1 MAEREVYRL
10 NINVDLD
17 GDEKAKKKLSAVEK
31 YAEKSE
37 KRMNQLDKVQASPA
51 VRLEDKL
58 TGPMGKIEKSIGG
71 FAKRAV
77 GKFAAIATA
86 GAVLVGGLGIKS
98 TMSTFVDFEQG
109 LANVQAVS
117 KASSDEMKR
126 LSDTARQLGRDTEW
140 SAVEVTEA
148 QTLLAQ
154 AGFTVQQNIDAL
166 PGLLSLASAGE
177 LELADATTIV
187 AGTLNSFGMEAKEA
201 GTVAD
206 VLALASNKTS
216 SDVEELGDALKYVGP
231 VAKGLNIG
239 LEDTTA
245 VLGMLH
251 DANIKGGQAGT
262 VLRGSLVKLAK
273 PSKEASELMNEL
285 GFSAF
290 DSNGQMLGLEEI
302 IGGLQKSTAGLTE
315 EQRAN
320 AMATLF
326 GQQNMAGM
334 LAIVEQGPEKFKEL
348 SEALKES
355 SGASDEIAKL
365 RLNSISGQMD
375 LLKSATDDLK
385 ISLGEK
391 LAPYTRDFVEWLTE
405 KMPSLTDKVVAVA
418 SSIEQSFKKFKPQF
432 KQIIEGVKKVMP
444 VFSEMGKIIFEKMQ
458 LLASKLQP
466 LVQKAIN
473 GFISHLPTI
482 KKAISSMS
490 DVFIKVLSGIQPAAK
505 KIIEILQK
513 MSPVIVGIAA
523 SLATLKFA
531 SIVGKGIDKFKEFS
545 IVLSNT
551 KAAFSLASGGVGG
564 LKAAMGALMGPVGWI
579 AIAIGAVVTAGVLL
593 YKNWDT
599 VKEKAGQLGQWISD
613 KWNGIKEATSEAWN
627 NVKES
632 VAEKWSATKEAVLS
646 IGPAIKDGVV
656 NTWDKVKTGTINK
669 WNSIKNGISNKVSEI
684 KGAIEDKFLSLPD
697 SILEP
702 LNTMKEAIS
711 TVFDGVINIFQ
722 GAWEVIK
729 NIFMGAL
736 LIIIDIVTLDFEQLA
751 LDISMIWENIKEG
764 FSLIWE
770 GITEIFTGAL
780 EYIQG
785 LAELV
790 WNSIKEVIVLVWNSV
805 TEFLVQTWENIKEGA
820 IAGWNSFKE
829 GVSSI
834 ITGITTWIK
843 DTWNETVEWFSTLPS
858 RLMEKGIEMFT
869 ALGEGLSSM
878 LETVVSK
885 AKEVGTGIL
894 DAVKELPG
902 KMLSIGGDIMRGLAN
917 GIKNTIMAPINAAKN
932 AASRVGN
939 AIRDKLQINS
949 PSKLMIEYGGFTT
962 EGLAL
967 GMEKEMPK
975 LEKASS
981 GNVDIIEE
989 NQVKQYS
996 ERKSPLEKVV
1006 EKVSG
1011 YNPMNVFNDNKE
1023 SQPQFAL
1030 ATAGGGGGTT
1040 TIINIDG
1047 TNIEI
1052 SEKDENGEDKTD
1064 KEIVEEAMTEFG
1076 KAILDALQGR
1086 K

>member
-58 TGPMGKIEKSIGG
+58 TGPMDKIEKGIGG

-444 VFSEMGKIIFEKMQ
+444 VFSEMGKIILEKMQ

-490 DVFIKVLSGIQPAAK
+490 DVFIKVLSGVQPAAK

-513 MSPVIVGIAA
+513 ISPVIVGIAA
-523 SLATLKFA
+523 SLGTLKVA
-531 SIVGKGIDKFKEFS
+531 SIIGNGVEKFKAFTTA
-545 IVLSNT
+545 LSNT

-579 AIAIGAVVTAGVLL
+579 AIGIGALVGGFVLAYNHSELFREKVNELKEAFISFAQPIIEAILPTLQTLGESFMGLISNIFPLVSSAVELLMGVLTVLWQTVLQPIAQFVLETFGNAFTTAFTIIGSVVSNVVTTISGILEGL
-593 YKNWDT
+593 SLILS
-599 VKEKAGQLGQWISD
+599 GISD
-613 KWNGIKEATSEAWN
+613 FIVGVFTGNWEQAWEGIKSITS
-627 NVKES
+627 
-632 VAEKWSATKEAVLS
+632 
-646 IGPAIKDGVV
+646 
-656 NTWDKVKTGTINK
+656 
-669 WNSIKNGISNKVSEI
+669 
-684 KGAIEDKFLSLPD
+684 GAIEGIKSL
-697 SILEP
+697 
-702 LNTMKEAIS
+702 
-711 TVFDGVINIFQ
+711 
-722 GAWEVIK
+722 
-729 NIFMGAL
+729 
-736 LIIIDIVTLDFEQLA
+736 
-751 LDISMIWENIKEG
+751 
-764 FSLIWE
+764 
-770 GITEIFTGAL
+770 FTGLTDAL
-780 EYIQG
+780 
-785 LAELV
+785 
-790 WNSIKEVIVLVWNSV
+790 KEI
-805 TEFLVQTWENIKEGA
+805 
-820 IAGWNSFKE
+820 
-829 GVSSI
+829 
-834 ITGITTWIK
+834 
-843 DTWNETVEWFSTLPS
+843 
-858 RLMEKGIEMFT
+858 
-869 ALGEGLSSM
+869 
-878 LETVVSK
+878 
-885 AKEVGTGIL
+885 
-894 DAVKELPG
+894 PG
-902 KMLSIGGDIMRGLAN
+902 QMLSIGKDIVRGLAN
-917 GIKNTIMAPINAAKN
+917 GIKAMASVPVNAIKN
-932 AASRVGN
+932 VGKSIVGGVKSVLRIKSPSRVMMEVG
-939 AIRDKLQINS
+939 
-949 PSKLMIEYGGFTT
+949 EFTT
-962 EGLAL
+962 EGLAV
-967 GMEKEMPK
+967 GMDNEVPV
-975 LEKASS
+975 LEKSA
-981 GNVDIIEE
+981 NRTVDIIEE

-1030 ATAGGGGGTT
+1030 ATAGGGGGST

-1052 SEKDENGEDKTD
+1052 SEKNENGEDKTD
-1064 KEIVEEAMTEFG
+1064 KEIVEEAMSEFG
-1076 KAILDALQGR
+1076 KAILDALKGR